1 MQRVEP
7 LPSSGYN
14 PRVLRRLQPMGL
26 AVWLGQGALVPG
38 TGGVIGVGLKDEVLT
53 GGKHHGH
60 DTTTVSP
67 RRGGNRRCS
76 QGRHTVAAGATELIH
91 ACRDAS
97 VKYAGERKT
106 WGVEIGQHQLVKAMI
121 AQVESNYQASRLL

>member
-38 TGGVIGVGLKDEVLT
+38 AGGVIGVGLKDEVLT

-67 RRGGNRRCS
+67 RSGAAIGGAARGGTR
-76 QGRHTVAAGATELIH
+76 
-91 ACRDAS
+91 
-97 VKYAGERKT
+97 
-106 WGVEIGQHQLVKAMI
+106 WQL
-121 AQVESNYQASRLL
+121 AQLS